1 VISGA
6 VFLAIKRFVVA
17 RFPSGTLQNLSK
29 NLDLEAREAL
39 LHARADLW
47 YPSDVLLRLV
57 HAIFD
62 KLVDRDLGRYH
73 ALVYDATL
81 SAMRQSFREAMNLGT
96 AHTVVTKLPNLWQSL
111 ERSDTVV
118 SVDVRE
124 GSADIR
130 VRRCAASEDRLY
142 LQTILAMLR
151 ALLYAATGVERS
163 VTLKRQ
169 TRHGIQ
175 LRVGGLG

>member
-6 VFLAIKRFVVA
+6 VFLAIKHFVLERF
-17 RFPSGTLQNLSK
+17 RSGTLQNLCK
-29 NLDLEAREAL
+29 NLDAEAREAL
-39 LHARADLW
+39 LHARAEAW
-47 YPSDVLLRLV
+47 YPSDVLLRLL

-81 SAMRQSFREAMNLGT
+81 SAMRHSFREAMTLGT
-96 AHTVVTKLPNLWQSL
+96 AHMVVTRLPNLWQSL
-111 ERSDTVV
+111 ERSDTIV
-118 SVDVRE
+118 SVDVQ
-124 GSADIR
+124 GGVADIR
-130 VRRCAASEDRLY
+130 IRRCAASEDRLY
-142 LQTILAMLR
+142 LQAVLAMLR
-151 ALLYAATGVERS
+151 ALLYAATGVERF

>member
-1 VISGA
+1 M
-6 VFLAIKRFVVA
+6 
-17 RFPSGTLQNLSK
+17 
-29 NLDLEAREAL
+29 
-39 LHARADLW
+39 HARSDAW
-47 YPSDVLLRLV
+47 YPSDVLLRVL

-62 KLVDRDLGRYH
+62 TLVERDLGRYH

-81 SAMRQSFREAMNLGT
+81 SAMRHSFREAMTLGT
-96 AHTVVTKLPNLWQSL
+96 AHTVVTRLPNLWQSL

-124 GSADIR
+124 GIAEISI
-130 VRRCAASEDRLY
+130 RRCAASEDRLY
-142 LQTILAMLR
+142 LQTVLAMLR
-151 ALLYAATGVERS
+151 ALLYAATGVERF

-169 TRHGIQ
+169 TRRGIQ